1 MKSYTVKQVSDML
14 KIPKDTLIYYD
25 KLEIVQPRRGEN
37 GYRYYRN
44 NDISELK
51 FIVVSKNNDFSLKE
65 IKRYLECQRQP
76 SIEGF
81 EWQRE
86 DMKKKRTYLC
96 NKINNIQAMI
106 GYLDMM
112 EDLMEKKVQSGYS
125 DTDSLHA
132 FLSDLF
138 DKFTRRNENGD
149 E

>member
-1 MKSYTVKQVSDML
+1 MKTYTVRQVSDL
-14 KIPKDTLIYYD
+14 LQIPKDTLIYYD
-25 KLEIVQPRRGEN
+25 KFELVQPRRGEN
-37 GYRYYRN
+37 GYRYYTD

-51 FIVVSKNNDFSLKE
+51 FIEVSKNNDFSLKE

-86 DMKKKRTYLC
+86 DMKKKRTCLC

-106 GYLDMM
+106 GYLDIV

-132 FLSDLF
+132 FLSDAF
-138 DKFTRRNENGD
+138 DRLRRNKNG
-149 E
+149 EE